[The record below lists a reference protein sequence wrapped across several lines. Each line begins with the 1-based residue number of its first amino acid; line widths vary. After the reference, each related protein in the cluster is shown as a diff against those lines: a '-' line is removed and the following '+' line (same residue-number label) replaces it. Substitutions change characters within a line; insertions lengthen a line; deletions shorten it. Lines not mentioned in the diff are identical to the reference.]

1 MTTATAYLMTK
12 LQELEDAQV
21 SFAFDLL
28 LFLTSGYQALILYVH
43 YALATLP
50 PCLPLPPPSPLSPL
64 PPPLSLPRSRSLS
77 QVAREKQ
84 HKEEIERIRAEM
96 APRPPIIIDAPWPVF
111 VFAEIF
117 FVLRWR
123 PDLM

>member
-1 MTTATAYLMTK
+1 M
-12 LQELEDAQV
+12 
-21 SFAFDLL
+21 
-28 LFLTSGYQALILYVH
+28 
-43 YALATLP
+43 
-50 PCLPLPPPSPLSPL
+50 PSPLSL
-64 PPPLSLPRSRSLS
+64 PASLSLPPPPFPPFPPLSLFLALALS
-77 QVAREKQ
+77 QVTREEQ